1 MTGVRTLVYYAA
13 MQQAINILI
22 EHESKGS
29 AEPVSSHSQSRR
41 ISVNIQTL
49 STKFQAWRQYRA
61 SVRELS
67 RLTDRELSDLG
78 IGRADIE
85 FIAKTGARA

>member
-1 MTGVRTLVYYAA
+1 M
-13 MQQAINILI
+13 
-22 EHESKGS
+22 
-29 AEPVSSHSQSRR
+29 
-41 ISVNIQTL
+41 NIQSITA
-49 STKFQAWRQYRA
+49 KIQQWRQYRA

-85 FIAKTGARA
+85 FVAKKGARA

>member
-1 MTGVRTLVYYAA
+1 M
-13 MQQAINILI
+13 
-22 EHESKGS
+22 
-29 AEPVSSHSQSRR
+29 
-41 ISVNIQTL
+41 NIQSL
-49 STKFQAWRQYRA
+49 GTKIQKWRQYRA

-85 FIAKTGARA
+85 FVAKKGARA

>member
-1 MTGVRTLVYYAA
+1 M
-13 MQQAINILI
+13 
-22 EHESKGS
+22 
-29 AEPVSSHSQSRR
+29 
-41 ISVNIQTL
+41 NIQTL
-49 STKFQAWRQYRA
+49 STRFQAWRQYRA

-85 FIAKTGARA
+85 YVAKKGSRV

>member
-1 MTGVRTLVYYAA
+1 M
-13 MQQAINILI
+13 
-22 EHESKGS
+22 
-29 AEPVSSHSQSRR
+29 
-41 ISVNIQTL
+41 NIQTL

-85 FIAKTGARA
+85 FVAKKGARA